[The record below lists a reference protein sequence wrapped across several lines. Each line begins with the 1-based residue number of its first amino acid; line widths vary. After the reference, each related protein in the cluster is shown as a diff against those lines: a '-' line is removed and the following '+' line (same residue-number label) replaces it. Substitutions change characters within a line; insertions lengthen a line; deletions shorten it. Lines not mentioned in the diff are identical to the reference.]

1 MYIQMSEEFQDNL
14 LLFSVDF
21 YSMVYILCGLNIGC
35 FNTIVKL
42 YFYFV
47 LN

>member
-1 MYIQMSEEFQDNL
+1 MYIRMSEEFQDNL
-14 LLFSVDF
+14 PLFSVGF
-21 YSMVYILCGLNIGC
+21 YSMVYILCGLNIGG

>member
-1 MYIQMSEEFQDNL
+1 MSEEFEDNL

-21 YSMVYILCGLNIGC
+21 YSMVYILCGLTIGC